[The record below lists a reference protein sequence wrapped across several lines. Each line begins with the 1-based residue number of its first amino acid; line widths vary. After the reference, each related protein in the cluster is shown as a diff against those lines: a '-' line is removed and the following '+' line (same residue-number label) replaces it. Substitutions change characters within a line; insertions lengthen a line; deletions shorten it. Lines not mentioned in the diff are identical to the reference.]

1 MYYIKQLMEDVFM
14 KIKNLANGYIIIEI
28 FGRRFVYQLPENVK
42 LIHEIENIDNKGKL
56 TTLCHCET
64 RTGHNDYIKFL
75 DLSFLLTAFNVDY
88 LMCGKISVS

>member
-1 MYYIKQLMEDVFM
+1 M

-42 LIHEIENIDNKGKL
+42 LIHEIKNIDNKGKL
-56 TTLCHCET
+56 TALCHCET
-64 RTGHNDYIKFL
+64 DHKDYIKFL

-88 LMCGKISVS
+88 LMCGKISVA